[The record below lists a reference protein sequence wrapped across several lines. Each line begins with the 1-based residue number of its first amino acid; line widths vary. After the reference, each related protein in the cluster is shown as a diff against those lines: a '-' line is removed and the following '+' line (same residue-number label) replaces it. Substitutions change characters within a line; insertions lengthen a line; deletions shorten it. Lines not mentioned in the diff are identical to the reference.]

1 MSRLNRPLLTRHQQR
16 PRVVLTRPR
25 PARPEPPS
33 LPPPPP
39 PAPPPQQPTSTI
51 VKNFDINI
59 AVELMELCMNSY
71 EELTYYRNNANLNGW
86 SIKVSDNSI
95 YEIIEILYT
104 YEAQQGKD
112 IEIVTKLPL
121 GFIAKKNNLP
131 PDRPDYYIC
140 FRGTETAREWEDNGT
155 FNQVKCSFLNGDEK
169 VHNGFQR
176 IYTSNDVELVDPE
189 KSPQDVIKSF
199 LSSLETTAYRRLYVT
214 GHSLG
219 AALAAVCVVDVV
231 VNTVHKNAIM
241 YNFAGPKVGDQNFA
255 NTFKNNIGNNFC
267 NGAPIYSNNL
277 CSFRVVNINDKV
289 PDLPPEKIG
298 PIKLGYVHVNG
309 CSGQSICNNSSASD
323 TSQNGLYLIKFGSN
337 AKEAHHGTLY
347 LSKLQSIQKGI
358 QDGQ

>member
-1 MSRLNRPLLTRHQQR
+1 MSRLNRPPLTRHRQR

-51 VKNFDINI
+51 VKNFNI
-59 AVELMELCMNSY
+59 DVAVELMELCMNSY
-71 EELTYYRNNANLNGW
+71 EQLIYYKNNNGSLNGW

-95 YEIIEILYT
+95 YEVIDILYS
-104 YEAQQGKD
+104 YEKQQGKD
-112 IEIVTKLPL
+112 IDIVTTLPL

-131 PDRPDYYIC
+131 PDLPDYYIC
-140 FRGTETAREWEDNGT
+140 FRGTETAKEWEDNGT
-155 FNQVKCSFLNGDEK
+155 FNKVKCSFLNGNEK
-169 VHNGFQR
+169 VHDGFQR
-176 IYTSNDVELVDPE
+176 IYTSDDVELVDPE
-189 KSPQDVIKSF
+189 KSPQDRIKSC
-199 LSSLETTAYRRLYVT
+199 LNSLAITAYRRLYVT

-219 AALAAVCVVDVV
+219 AALAAVCVLDVV

-241 YNFAGPKVGDQNFA
+241 YNFAGPAVGDQNFA
-255 NTFKNNIGNNFC
+255 TTFKNNIGNNFC
-267 NGAPIYSNNL
+267 NGATNNNL

-358 QDGQ
+358 QDGE